1 MKIQIE
7 LRPETKARLESEAC
21 ALGMAPETYLVQFV
35 EEHLGA
41 DQLLVDPH
49 TKKSVGEAIDRILE
63 LRKGDILSG
72 LKSKDLIRKGHK
84 YEWRSRRPQA
94 KS

>member
-35 EEHLGA
+35 EDHLGA
-41 DQLLVDPH
+41 HPLLVDPH
-49 TKKSVGEAIDRILE
+49 TKSPVGEVIDRILE
-63 LRKGDILSG
+63 PRKGNLLGG
-72 LKSKDLIRKGHK
+72 LESKDPIHEGHK
-84 YEWRSRRPQA
+84 YEWRSWRPQA